1 MAGLI
6 RFGNA
11 LGAAGLAL
19 VLLIALLLQ
28 LSLRE
33 LPCPICNLQ
42 RVAFVLCGFGFVLN
56 LRYGAQPAH
65 YGITLLGALFGVA
78 ASGRQVLMHIVPDT
92 GSYGSPIFGMH
103 YYTWALLLFVAVI
116 AGVTLLMLVA
126 GSGRFDHPRSDALAE
141 AQFTGFA
148 RFAAWFLIVMTLVN
162 AINSLVLCGPIDCP
176 AEPDGYWL
184 FRLF

>member
-1 MAGLI
+1 MTALI

-19 VLLIALLLQ
+19 VLLIALVLQVLLK
-28 LSLRE
+28 E

-42 RVAFVLCGFGFVLN
+42 RVAFVLCGFGFLLN

-65 YGITLLGALFGVA
+65 YGITLLGALFSLV
-78 ASGRQVLMHIVPDT
+78 ASGRQVLLHIVPDT
-92 GSYGSPIFGMH
+92 GSYGSAIFGMH
-103 YYTWALLLFVAVI
+103 YYTWALLLFLAVI
-116 AGVTLLMLVA
+116 AGVTVLMLVA

-141 AQFTGFA
+141 AQFAGFA
-148 RFAAWFLIVMTLVN
+148 RFAAWFLIAMTLAN
-162 AINSLVLCGPIDCP
+162 AINSFVLCGPIDCSGDP
-176 AEPDGYWL
+176 EGYWL

>member
-19 VLLIALLLQ
+19 VLLVALLLQ
-28 LSLRE
+28 FALRE